1 MSQWADHFVRRSEV
15 RESAGIFLVFIRD
28 EENGF
33 FKFVV
38 MEFLKCDGGGNGGEN
53 RDVWRDKFAFLL
65 HCSIELIHRHTI
77 TATGRHTRTQFDG
90 EAWWKFHLNKLP
102 QLVEVLERRDDLQ
115 HIQQPEQEETMSQLF
130 SFATFARISAVRF
143 IICQEWPWLFLLLP
157 ACVKCS
163 WVQKI

>member
-15 RESAGIFLVFIRD
+15 REAAGIFLVFIRD

-65 HCSIELIHRHTI
+65 HCSIELIYTHT
-77 TATGRHTRTQFDG
+77 Q
-90 EAWWKFHLNKLP
+90 
-102 QLVEVLERRDDLQ
+102 
-115 HIQQPEQEETMSQLF
+115 SQLQDDTHVPSLTGKPGGSFIWTNSRSLLKCLNGATTSSTF
-130 SFATFARISAVRF
+130 SNLSRKK
-143 IICQEWPWLFLLLP
+143 PWVSCFLLLRLP
-157 ACVKCS
+157 EFQLLDLLSVRNGLGS
-163 WVQKI
+163 FYYSLLV